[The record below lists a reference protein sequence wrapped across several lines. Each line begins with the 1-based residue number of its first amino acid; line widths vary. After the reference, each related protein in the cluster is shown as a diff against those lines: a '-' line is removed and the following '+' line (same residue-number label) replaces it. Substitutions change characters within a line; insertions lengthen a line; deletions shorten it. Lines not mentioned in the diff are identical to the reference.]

1 MCISPLPKKTLD
13 NLTQYK
19 YKYRNDSILYGYC
32 MSPFL
37 NKMVVFLPKK
47 LAPNLIT
54 FCSLMCN
61 IIAFYF
67 SVNDG
72 GFDFSQPLK
81 RRTCYIIGFTQL
93 FYSLLDNIDGKQARR
108 TGNSTP
114 FGMLMDHGCDIFT
127 NIFTAYNMSRLL
139 IVGNDDFFSYSVFFG
154 LLIGFYYMTFEDYK
168 IGEMYFPPING
179 ADEGNFAVFL
189 IGVACGILGQN
200 FLKVSFISNY
210 PRVTVGRIIAGIIAF
225 GGFTAV
231 INLNI
236 HTYKKKGCLENIRN
250 FYDNM
255 SFYSCIAVPLFYIY
269 YKKEFYYN
277 TKWILIVNACL
288 IFARVTLDIQIK
300 MATID
305 TYKCNFMFFF
315 SNIIFIS
322 TLFIK
327 DNLLIFYL
335 LGFSAIFQAAELAVF
350 IFFRAKEITEH
361 LGIQIFVIQPH
372 DTNV

>member
-1 MCISPLPKKTLD
+1 MCISPLPQKTLD

-19 YKYRNDSILYGYC
+19 YKYKNDSILYGYC

-37 NKMVVFLPKK
+37 NKMVVFLPKT

-81 RRTCYIIGFTQL
+81 RSTCYIIGFTQL

-154 LLIGFYYMTFEDYK
+154 LLVGFYYMTYEDYK

-200 FLKVSFISNY
+200 FMKVSIIKNY
-210 PRVTVGRIIAGIIAF
+210 PKLTIGRIIGGIIAF

-231 INLNI
+231 VNLYI
-236 HTYKKKGCLENIRN
+236 HTFKKKR
-250 FYDNM
+250 
-255 SFYSCIAVPLFYIY
+255 
-269 YKKEFYYN
+269 
-277 TKWILIVNACL
+277 
-288 IFARVTLDIQIK
+288 
-300 MATID
+300 
-305 TYKCNFMFFF
+305 MFGKF
-315 SNIIFIS
+315 
-322 TLFIK
+322 
-327 DNLLIFYL
+327 
-335 LGFSAIFQAAELAVF
+335 
-350 IFFRAKEITEH
+350 
-361 LGIQIFVIQPH
+361 
-372 DTNV
+372 

>member
-1 MCISPLPKKTLD
+1 MCISPLPKNTLD

-37 NKMVVFLPKK
+37 NKMVVFLPKT

-72 GFDFSQPLK
+72 GFDFSQQLK

-139 IVGNDDFFSYSVFFG
+139 VVGNDDFFFFFVFFG
-154 LLIGFYYMTFEDYK
+154 LLIGFYYMTYEDYK

-200 FLKVSFISNY
+200 FLKVSFINNY
-210 PRVTVGRIIAGIIAF
+210 PRVTVGRIIAGVIAF

-231 INLNI
+231 INLYI
-236 HTYKKKGCLENIRN
+236 HTYKKKGCLENFRN

-255 SFYSCIAVPLFYIY
+255 SFYSCIAVPLYYIY

-305 TYKCNFMFFF
+305 SYKCNFMFFF
-315 SNIIFIS
+315 SNIILIS
-322 TLFIK
+322 TIFIQ

-350 IFFRAKEITEH
+350 IFFRAKEITDH

>member
-1 MCISPLPKKTLD
+1 
-13 NLTQYK
+13 
-19 YKYRNDSILYGYC
+19 
-32 MSPFL
+32 
-37 NKMVVFLPKK
+37 
-47 LAPNLIT
+47 
-54 FCSLMCN
+54 
-61 IIAFYF
+61 
-67 SVNDG
+67 
-72 GFDFSQPLK
+72 
-81 RRTCYIIGFTQL
+81 
-93 FYSLLDNIDGKQARR
+93 
-108 TGNSTP
+108 
-114 FGMLMDHGCDIFT
+114 MDHGCDIFT

-154 LLIGFYYMTFEDYK
+154 LLIGFYYMTYEDYK

-231 INLNI
+231 INLYI

-288 IFARVTLDIQIK
+288 IFARVTLDIQII

>member
-1 MCISPLPKKTLD
+1 MCINPLSKKALN
-13 NLTQYK
+13 NLTKYK
-19 YKYRNDSILYGYC
+19 YKYRNDSILYGHC

-37 NKMVVFLPKK
+37 NKIVVFLPRT

-54 FCSLMCN
+54 FFSLMCN

-67 SVNDG
+67 SVIDG
-72 GFDFSQPLK
+72 GFDFNQPLK

-127 NIFTAYNMSRLL
+127 
-139 IVGNDDFFSYSVFFG
+139 VFFG
-154 LLIGFYYMTFEDYK
+154 LLIGFYYMTYEDYK

-189 IGVACGILGQN
+189 IGLACGIFGQES
-200 FLKVSFISNY
+200 LKVKFIHNY
-210 PRVTVGRIIAGIIAF
+210 PKLTLGRIIGGVIAF

-231 INLNI
+231 INLYI
-236 HTYKKKGCLENIRN
+236 HTYKKKGCLENFKN
-250 FYDNM
+250 FFDNM
-255 SFYSCIAVPLFYIY
+255 SFYSCIVVPLIYIY

-305 TYKCNFMFFF
+305 SFKCNFMFFF
-315 SNIIFIS
+315 SNIVLISTIFIQ
-322 TLFIK
+322 
-327 DNLLIFYL
+327 DYLLIYYL
-335 LGFSAIFQAAELAVF
+335 LGFSAIFQAGELAVF
-350 IFFRAKEITEH
+350 IFLRAKEITNH
-361 LGIQIFVIQPH
+361 LGIQIFVIQSN
-372 DTNV
+372 DNNI

>member
-1 MCISPLPKKTLD
+1 MCIKPLSKN
-13 NLTQYK
+13 NLNNLALYQ
-19 YKYRNDSILYGYC
+19 YKYRNDSILYSYC

-37 NKMVVFLPKK
+37 NKIVVFLPKT

-72 GFDFSQPLK
+72 GFDFNQPLK
-81 RRTCYIIGFTQL
+81 YSTCYIIGFTQL
-93 FYSLLDNIDGKQARR
+93 FYSLLDNTDGKQARR

-139 IVGNDDFFSYSVFFG
+139 IVGNDDFFSYSIFFG
-154 LLIGFYYMTFEDYK
+154 LLVGFYYMTYENYK

-179 ADEGNFAVFL
+179 ADEGNFSVFL
-189 IGVACGILGQN
+189 IGVACGIFGQN
-200 FLKVSFISNY
+200 FLKISFIQNY
-210 PRVTVGRIIAGIIAF
+210 PKLTLGKIIGGVIAF
-225 GGFTAV
+225 GGFTSV
-231 INLNI
+231 INLYI
-236 HTYKKKGCLENIRN
+236 HTYKKKGCFGNFRN

-255 SFYSCIAVPLFYIY
+255 SFYSCIVIPLIYIY
-269 YKKEFYYN
+269 YKKEFYYKS
-277 TKWILIVNACL
+277 KWILIINACL

-305 TYKCNFMFFF
+305 TFKCNFVFFF
-315 SNIIFIS
+315 SNIVLISTIFI
-322 TLFIK
+322 K
-327 DNLLIFYL
+327 NNALIFYL
-335 LGFSAIFQAAELAVF
+335 LGFLAILQSVELVLF
-350 IFFRAKEITEH
+350 IFTRTKEITNH
-361 LGIQIFVIQPH
+361 LGIRIFVIQPH
-372 DTNV
+372 ESNV

>member
-72 GFDFSQPLK
+72 DFDFSQPLK

-179 ADEGNFAVFL
+179 ADEGNFAIFL

>member
-1 MCISPLPKKTLD
+1 MCINPLSKKALN
-13 NLTQYK
+13 NLTKYK
-19 YKYRNDSILYGYC
+19 YKYRNDSILYGHC

-37 NKMVVFLPKK
+37 NKIVVFLPRT

-54 FCSLMCN
+54 FFSLMCN

-67 SVNDG
+67 SVIDG
-72 GFDFSQPLK
+72 GFDFNQPLK

-127 NIFTAYNMSRLL
+127 NIFTSYNMSRLL

-154 LLIGFYYMTFEDYK
+154 LLIGFYYMTYEDYK

-189 IGVACGILGQN
+189 IGLACGIFGQES
-200 FLKVSFISNY
+200 LKVKFIHNY
-210 PRVTVGRIIAGIIAF
+210 PKLTLGRIIGGVIAF

-231 INLNI
+231 INLYI
-236 HTYKKKGCLENIRN
+236 HTYKKKGCLENFKN
-250 FYDNM
+250 FFDNM
-255 SFYSCIAVPLFYIY
+255 SFYSCIVVPLIYIY

-305 TYKCNFMFFF
+305 SFKCNFMFFF
-315 SNIIFIS
+315 SNIVLISTIFIQ
-322 TLFIK
+322 
-327 DNLLIFYL
+327 DYLLIYYL
-335 LGFSAIFQAAELAVF
+335 LGFSAIFQAGELAVF
-350 IFFRAKEITEH
+350 IFLRAKEITNH
-361 LGIQIFVIQPH
+361 LGIQIFVIQSN
-372 DTNV
+372 DNNI

>member
-1 MCISPLPKKTLD
+1 MCISPLPKNTLD

-37 NKMVVFLPKK
+37 NKMVVFLPKT

-54 FCSLMCN
+54 FCSLLCN

-72 GFDFSQPLK
+72 GFDFSQQLK

-139 IVGNDDFFSYSVFFG
+139 VVGNDDFFSYSVFFG
-154 LLIGFYYMTFEDYK
+154 LLIGFYYMTYEDYK

-200 FLKVSFISNY
+200 FLKVSFINNY
-210 PRVTVGRIIAGIIAF
+210 PRVTVGRIIAGVIAF
-225 GGFTAV
+225 GGFTAI
-231 INLNI
+231 INLYI
-236 HTYKKKGCLENIRN
+236 HTYKKKGCLENFRN

-255 SFYSCIAVPLFYIY
+255 SFYSFIAVPIIYIY

-305 TYKCNFMFFF
+305 SYKCNFMFFF
-315 SNIIFIS
+315 SNIILIS
-322 TLFIK
+322 TIFIQ

-350 IFFRAKEITEH
+350 IFFRAKEITDH

>member
-1 MCISPLPKKTLD
+1 MCIKPLSKNTLD
-13 NLTQYK
+13 NLSLYQ

-37 NKMVVFLPKK
+37 NKIVVFLPKT

-81 RRTCYIIGFTQL
+81 YSTCYIIGFTQL

-139 IVGNDDFFSYSVFFG
+139 IVGNDDFFSYSIFFG
-154 LLIGFYYMTFEDYK
+154 LLVGFYYMTYEDYK

-189 IGVACGILGQN
+189 IGVACGIFGQN
-200 FLKVSFISNY
+200 FLKISFIQNY
-210 PRVTVGRIIAGIIAF
+210 PKLTLGKIIGGVIAF
-225 GGFTAV
+225 AGFTCV
-231 INLNI
+231 INLYI
-236 HTYKKKGCLENIRN
+236 HTYKKKGCFENFRN

-255 SFYSCIAVPLFYIY
+255 SFYSCIFIPLIYVY

-277 TKWILIVNACL
+277 SKWILIINACL
-288 IFARVTLDIQIK
+288 IFARITLDIQIK

-305 TYKCNFMFFF
+305 TFKCNFVFFF
-315 SNIIFIS
+315 SNIVLIS
-322 TLFIK
+322 TIFIK
-327 DNLLIFYL
+327 DNVFIFYL
-335 LGFSAIFQAAELAVF
+335 LGFLAILQSVELVLF
-350 IFFRAKEITEH
+350 IFFRTKEITNH
-361 LGIQIFVIQPH
+361 LRIRIFVIQPH
-372 DTNV
+372 ENNV

>member
-37 NKMVVFLPKK
+37 NKMVVFLPRK

-54 FCSLMCN
+54 FFSLMCN

-154 LLIGFYYMTFEDYK
+154 LLIGFYYMTYEDYK

-200 FLKVSFISNY
+200 FLKVSFISKY
-210 PRVTVGRIIAGIIAF
+210 PRVTLGRIIAGIIAF

-231 INLNI
+231 INLYI
-236 HTYKKKGCLENIRN
+236 HTYKKKGCIENIRN

-255 SFYSCIAVPLFYIY
+255 SFYSCIAVPLIYIY

-315 SNIIFIS
+315 SNIIFLS
-322 TLFIK
+322 TLFIQ

-335 LGFSAIFQAAELAVF
+335 LGFSVIFQAAELAVF